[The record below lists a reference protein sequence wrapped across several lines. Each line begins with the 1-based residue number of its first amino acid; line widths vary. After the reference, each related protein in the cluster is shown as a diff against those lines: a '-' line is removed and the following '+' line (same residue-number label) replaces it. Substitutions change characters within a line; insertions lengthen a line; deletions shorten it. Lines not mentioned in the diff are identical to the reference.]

1 MTYLTTSLA
10 SLASAKAIRLR
21 DDDGGG
27 GDDDDGEREE
37 RRKTVPSNDVDL
49 SNALNSSPPPLQP
62 LPPTRLLVPCLS
74 PHTANRPPLD
84 LFHFRSLSFYLSL
97 CSNIPNRGEERRLPF
112 VYSRRKQNNICA
124 FVADEMEGDYGFA
137 KVLRCFPHQIGGK
150 CSVHR

>member
-84 LFHFRSLSFYLSL
+84 LLHFRSLSLYLSL

-112 VYSRRKQNNICA
+112 VYSRRKQNNIC
-124 FVADEMEGDYGFA
+124 G
-137 KVLRCFPHQIGGK
+137 RRNGGRLWLCK
-150 CSVHR
+150 GAALLSAPNRREVFRSPING